1 MAGPVWKFDA
11 HATGACD
18 FCLREVEGMFVEGE
32 VVDNA
37 LAPVRRIC
45 RDCFGRDAALV
56 VEGELD
62 GRVPGPAY
70 AHNTEPLRD

>member
-1 MAGPVWKFDA
+1 V
-11 HATGACD
+11 
-18 FCLREVEGMFVEGE
+18 VGMFVEGE
-32 VVDNA
+32 VFDNA

-45 RDCFGRDAALV
+45 RDCFRRDAALV

-70 AHNTEPLRD
+70 AHNTEPLHD